1 MRKKNVISSNFN
13 VQNESLPY
21 YLHSEGKNRLNK
33 HTGEG
38 KLQVNIRILK
48 MNGCSLNSYIFSY
61 MYITGIM
68 FLSKFLKLSGKL
80 SCDTSTLYQ
89 GGC

>member
-1 MRKKNVISSNFN
+1 MRKKNVISPDFN

-21 YLHSEGKNRLNK
+21 YLHSEGKNGLNK
-33 HTGEG
+33 HTCEG

-68 FLSKFLKLSGKL
+68 FLSNVLQLSGKF
-80 SCDTSTLYQ
+80 SCDSSTL
-89 GGC
+89 